1 MSTARISFTQI
12 NTRILDRLF
21 QNFNKLEG
29 IQEQLATG
37 KRVNK
42 PSDDPIAVTNAM
54 EMRSE
59 VNRLNTYQRN
69 IDDGLAYLGTVE
81 TTLSTSNNLYQNMRE
96 RAIQASNDS
105 YTADSRKFIGQE
117 VKGMLE
123 QMVALSNTAF
133 KGEFVFSG
141 NNTQVPPYEMRTG
154 QAAIFDVPA
163 ANGNLQLL
171 PADLGNP
178 LRIRDKNVTDAKI
191 SNDYAEAYLLIP
203 GTVKIPNLT
212 EGTDYNINYVKGE
225 VTFLTTAASD
235 LAATAGGIDMQFAWI
250 RRNEKD
256 LDGVVN
262 REVEE
267 SVSARINTTASEV
280 FGAPLEI
287 TAWEAV
293 INLLEGTYLNRAD
306 KIRSSIDKLDMSMN
320 RQLAAQ
326 STNGA
331 RVLRLES
338 TESRNDERT
347 IYTSKLQ
354 SEAEDVDFAEAVSN
368 FTMQQAVY
376 EASLKMGARAIQ
388 NTLVN
393 FL

>member
-123 QMVALSNTAF
+123 Q
-133 KGEFVFSG
+133 K
-141 NNTQVPPYEMRTG
+141 
-154 QAAIFDVPA
+154 
-163 ANGNLQLL
+163 ANEDQKLL
-171 PADLGNP
+171 PTSTRARPNLRVHRLPDLC
-178 LRIRDKNVTDAKI
+178 AKI
-191 SNDYAEAYLLIP
+191 TCFCTLM
-203 GTVKIPNLT
+203 T
-212 EGTDYNINYVKGE
+212 
-225 VTFLTTAASD
+225 
-235 LAATAGGIDMQFAWI
+235 
-250 RRNEKD
+250 
-256 LDGVVN
+256 
-262 REVEE
+262 
-267 SVSARINTTASEV
+267 
-280 FGAPLEI
+280 GA
-287 TAWEAV
+287 
-293 INLLEGTYLNRAD
+293 
-306 KIRSSIDKLDMSMN
+306 
-320 RQLAAQ
+320 
-326 STNGA
+326 
-331 RVLRLES
+331 
-338 TESRNDERT
+338 
-347 IYTSKLQ
+347 LQ
-354 SEAEDVDFAEAVSN
+354 
-368 FTMQQAVY
+368 
-376 EASLKMGARAIQ
+376 K
-388 NTLVN
+388 
-393 FL
+393 